1 MILHTKVQ
9 KKKNGGNAFSND
21 SVISGRTSESGSVLY
36 KDRAAGE
43 YIISFVFTVRNF
55 FELAEDMIASYF
67 EIPMVLK
74 VFQLSKYPAL
84 DSATLRSN
92 LRAHIMDGAL
102 FGFAMSLVS
111 FNTILPV
118 FIQQVGGGVVA
129 IGSVPV
135 LWTIGLNFPQVI
147 FIRLIHSG
155 GPIKPSVLRYG
166 LLHRCSFF
174 LLGMVTFF
182 VVPHISSTASVPLLL
197 VLLFF
202 TAVGGSLGI
211 PAWFHLF
218 TKTTPMKLRGRLQG
232 VRQLLSSSLGILGGT
247 IVTFVLS
254 VFPFPENFA
263 LLFIIAFSLT
273 MMSYRYL
280 HKLNE
285 PSTETLN
292 HSVGPSISIL
302 ADGRAIIL
310 RDKNFRNFLLA
321 DAFTLMAMSAS
332 AFYAV
337 FAIEQF
343 NLPASYAGTFT
354 VIVMAGMVVGNIVFG
369 FLADSFGHKRNLM
382 LLAGASAA
390 GSIVAMSATNILV
403 YGLTFFFMAW
413 TLSLQGISRLSFVA
427 ELCTER
433 DRPMYIALTNTVTA
447 PTVAIG
453 ILFGWLAR
461 VFGFHAMFAS
471 AVCIGVLATAWFYFF
486 VSDPRDDDRKIIR
499 TERESK

>member
-1 MILHTKVQ
+1 ML
-9 KKKNGGNAFSND
+9 
-21 SVISGRTSESGSVLY
+21 
-36 KDRAAGE
+36 
-43 YIISFVFTVRNF
+43 
-55 FELAEDMIASYF
+55 
-67 EIPMVLK
+67 LK
-74 VFQLSKYPAL
+74 VFQLSKYPAI

-102 FGFAMSLVS
+102 FGFAMSFVS

-118 FIQQVGGGVVA
+118 FIQQVGGSAVA

-135 LWTIGLNFPQVI
+135 LWIIGLNFPQAI
-147 FIRLIHSG
+147 LIRLIHSG

-174 LLGMVTFF
+174 VLGLVTFF
-182 VVPHISSTASVPLLL
+182 VVTKIPSTASVPLLL
-197 VLLFF
+197 ILIFL
-202 TAVGGSLGI
+202 TAVGGSLGV

-232 VRQLLSSSLGILGGT
+232 VRQLLASALGILGGT
-247 IVTFVLS
+247 IVTLVLS
-254 VFPFPENFA
+254 VFPFPQNFG
-263 LLFIIAFSLT
+263 LLFIIAFSFS

-280 HKLNE
+280 FKLIE
-285 PSTETLN
+285 PRAEPMSYPAERA
-292 HSVGPSISIL
+292 PSIM
-302 ADGRAIIL
+302 ADGRAIIR

-337 FAIEQF
+337 YAIEKF
-343 NLPASYAGTFT
+343 NLPSSYAGTFT

-369 FLADSFGHKRNLM
+369 FLADSFGHKGNLI

-390 GSIVAMSATNILV
+390 GSIVAMSAGNILV
-403 YGLTFFFMAW
+403 YGLTFIFMAW

-433 DRPMYIALTNTVTA
+433 DRPTYIALTNTLTA
-447 PTVAIG
+447 PTVTIG
-453 ILFGWLAR
+453 ILFGWIAR
-461 VFGFHAMFAS
+461 AYGFPAMFS
-471 AVCIGVLATAWFYFF
+471 AGAVIGLLAAACLYFF
-486 VSDPRDDDRKIIR
+486 VVDPRSYKAKIIR
-499 TERESK
+499 ADGKV